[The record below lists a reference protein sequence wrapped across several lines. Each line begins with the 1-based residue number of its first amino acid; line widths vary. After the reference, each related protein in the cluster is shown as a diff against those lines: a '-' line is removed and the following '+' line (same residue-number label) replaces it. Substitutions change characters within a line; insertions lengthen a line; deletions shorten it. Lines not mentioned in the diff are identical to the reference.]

1 MSRVAVSLT
10 KITRSTKPVQI
21 LRSPQELS
29 VAVDQLRTHGQTIA
43 MVPTMGALHAG
54 HLSLFVVARQKADI
68 VIATIFVNP
77 LQFNN
82 PDDFAKYPLQLDLDV
97 AMLKEQ
103 GVDVLY
109 APSAESMYGRD
120 FSTSVH
126 IDGITEV
133 LEGRSRPGHFS
144 GVATVVTKLLSAG
157 RPDLAVF
164 GQKDFQQCAVI
175 KRLVADLDMPIE
187 IVIAPTVREK
197 DGLAMSS
204 RNIRLSTSARREAA
218 AISQGMLAAQ
228 ALFTSGIRESERL
241 IEAVESIIA
250 KTSAEIDYVKLVDA
264 KTLQDSPIASEGCVI
279 VVAVVF
285 DDVRLIDN
293 HVVA

>member
-1 MSRVAVSLT
+1 
-10 KITRSTKPVQI
+10 
-21 LRSPQELS
+21 
-29 VAVDQLRTHGQTIA
+29 
-43 MVPTMGALHAG
+43 
-54 HLSLFVVARQKADI
+54 
-68 VIATIFVNP
+68 
-77 LQFNN
+77 
-82 PDDFAKYPLQLDLDV
+82 
-97 AMLKEQ
+97 
-103 GVDVLY
+103 
-109 APSAESMYGRD
+109 
-120 FSTSVH
+120 
-126 IDGITEV
+126 
-133 LEGRSRPGHFS
+133 
-144 GVATVVTKLLSAG
+144 
-157 RPDLAVF
+157 
-164 GQKDFQQCAVI
+164 
-175 KRLVADLDMPIE
+175 MPIE